1 MLGVKQAFSPSPTPT
16 CRQGIFVRHI
26 PPPPEMLFPASYVF
40 SLSHSCCINEGGLAF
55 GQGTGW
61 LFCAGVKRARKAS
74 VFSLVPAVPIFYSDC
89 VKLSFFMFYGS
100 GVFGIAFSF
109 PVCLRYKL
117 LGVRNWAYYDRFL
130 LGESVQLAL
139 LFVGEGFWDV
149 YSV

>member
-1 MLGVKQAFSPSPTPT
+1 MGK
-16 CRQGIFVRHI
+16 VR
-26 PPPPEMLFPASYVF
+26 
-40 SLSHSCCINEGGLAF
+40 
-55 GQGTGW
+55 
-61 LFCAGVKRARKAS
+61 AGFLRGSKKGRKAS
-74 VFSLVPAVPIFYSDC
+74 VFSLVPAVPIFYSYC
-89 VKLSFFMFYGS
+89 VKLSFFMFCGS